1 MQRFIKRFVS
11 FSKEIKKE
19 ISSLLPDSNESSSP
33 LKNINSEKTHALKI
47 KMPNSDVFV
56 NLGKEQI
63 KRIYSDP
70 IGPRLLVVIDESAE
84 LLKPSG
90 VKNKEGKEE
99 DQLKQEMAMIIQS
112 LAQLG
117 RSAGVHLII
126 CTQRAEVAAIAGG
139 NTRENSLALDTKVI
153 VKDG

>member
-1 MQRFIKRFVS
+1 MSKLAASFRTLYGNAKREINALIP
-11 FSKEIKKE
+11 KE
-19 ISSLLPDSNESSSP
+19 
-33 LKNINSEKTHALKI
+33 NSEKQSIVSAAKIPANDLRI
-47 KMPNSDVFV
+47 KMPGADEYVE
-56 NLGKEQI
+56 LGATQI
-63 KRIYSDP
+63 KRIYKDP
-70 IGPRLLVVIDESAE
+70 VGPRLLVIIDESAE

-153 VKDG
+153 VK

>member
-1 MQRFIKRFVS
+1 MKIPSGIKHAMQNVREE
-11 FSKEIKKE
+11 FSA
-19 ISSLLPDSNESSSP
+19 LLPKENT
-33 LKNINSEKTHALKI
+33 EKQSIVSAAKTSLNALKI
-47 KMPNSDVFV
+47 KMPGADDYVE
-56 NLGKEQI
+56 LGDSQI
-63 KRIYSDP
+63 KRIYKDP
-70 IGPRLLVVIDESAE
+70 VGPRLLVIIDESAE

-153 VKDG
+153 TK